1 MQYKHINDT
10 STQVKIYLVY
20 TMMYIVKNDSGT
32 IAWAQDCGEEHNIT
46 EKQCTMCVG
55 AGREG
60 VTNIVDYS
68 KFIKI

>member
-1 MQYKHINDT
+1 
-10 STQVKIYLVY
+10 
-20 TMMYIVKNDSGT
+20 MMCIVKHDSGT